1 MEGPKILLVDIE
13 TSAALGWS
21 WVFYDTNL
29 IDTLRDWSIICYSAK
44 WLGGK
49 QVTHAI
55 DRPKS
60 LFSFIKDERSDLK
73 LVKELWKLLDEAD
86 YVCGHNARSFDC
98 KKINSRF
105 LHYGIPPPS
114 PYKVLDTK
122 VITKSVSNN
131 TRNNQGVLLKDWGIG
146 FKLENE
152 GWPLWLKFM
161 SGDRK
166 ARRDMMAYNKQDTIG
181 LEALYKRLLPWMKQ
195 EQGMF
200 RNGTVCPH
208 CSSKKLQSRGWL
220 ITKTQKYK
228 RVYCEDCGGWS
239 RVPCAEKGTKPLVSL

>member
-1 MEGPKILLVDIE
+1 MDGPKTLLLDIE
-13 TSAALGWS
+13 TSAVLGWS

-29 IDTLRDWSIICYSAK
+29 IDVLKDWSIICYSAK
-44 WLGGK
+44 WLGGT

-60 LFSFIKDERSDLK
+60 LFHFIQNDEPDIN
-73 LVKELWKLLDEAD
+73 LVRELWKLLDEAD
-86 YVCGHNARSFDC
+86 YVVGHNARSFDC
-98 KKINSRF
+98 KKIASRF
-105 LHYGIPPPS
+105 LHYGMPPPS

-131 TRNNQGVLLKDWGIG
+131 TRNNQGVLLKDWGIS
-146 FKLENE
+146 FKMENE

-161 SGDRK
+161 SGDLK
-166 ARRDMMAYNKQDTIG
+166 AYKTMMSYNKQDVIG
-181 LEALYKRLLPWMKQ
+181 LEALYKHLIPWMKQ

-208 CSSKKLQSRGWL
+208 CGGKQLQSRGFTVNKT
-220 ITKTQKYK
+220 TKY
-228 RVYCEDCGGWS
+228 RRIHCIDCGGWS
-239 RVPCAEKGTKPLVSL
+239 RVPCVEKGSKPLVAL